1 MTGKKHK
8 VGKKHKAHKDHRGHK
23 GTKVLPAHM
32 LGKSL
37 HKKGGRKRSRK
48 L

>member
-1 MTGKKHK
+1 MAGKK
-8 VGKKHKAHKDHRGHK
+8 VGRKHKGRKSHK
-23 GTKVLPAHM
+23 GHTSVMPAHM

-48 L
+48 A